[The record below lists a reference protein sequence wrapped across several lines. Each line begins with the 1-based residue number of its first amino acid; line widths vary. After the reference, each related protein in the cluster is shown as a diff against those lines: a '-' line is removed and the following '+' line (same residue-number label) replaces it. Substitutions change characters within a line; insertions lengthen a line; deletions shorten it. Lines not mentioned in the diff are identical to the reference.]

1 MSLVMTTI
9 RREPFA
15 SAPLRGVS
23 WSGRSG
29 GPARPGTV
37 LRTSG
42 ASGDGG
48 KHGGGGFRS
57 GGGGGPSN

>member
-1 MSLVMTTI
+1 MSIVMTAI

-15 SAPLRGVS
+15 SAMLRGVS
-23 WSGRSG
+23 WSARS
-29 GPARPGTV
+29 GTV

-57 GGGGGPSN
+57 GGGGGRSN